1 MVIGVGRDWEHLAVG
16 VYRRRLPFLD
26 VSVGLVAGSNGV
38 VLIDCGTTP
47 GEARDIAADVH
58 TLTGRTVT
66 DIVITHHH
74 FDHLLGSAGFPA
86 ARLHGTGPVAAAVD
100 AGADALRE
108 QALHYGVAPADLK
121 ESMAGLRPA
130 QIPLLPLM
138 IDVGDRILTV
148 EHPGRGHTDHD
159 LIVLVPGDPTVVFC
173 GDLVEESADPAVDA
187 GSDLAAWPHTLDRLL
202 EIGGPDAVY
211 VPGHGAAVDAE
222 FVRRQRDWL
231 RTRS

>member
-1 MVIGVGRDWEHLAVG
+1 MGRDWEHLAAG

-26 VSVGLVAGSNGV
+26 VSVGLVAGVTGV
-38 VLIDCGTTP
+38 ALIDCGTTP
-47 GEARDIAADVH
+47 AEARDIATDVH
-58 TLTGRTVT
+58 TLTGRAVT

-86 ARLHGTGPVAAAVD
+86 VRLYGTGPVAAAVNT
-100 AGADALRE
+100 GAYALRE
-108 QALHYGVAPADLK
+108 QALHHGVAPADLE

-130 QIPLLPLM
+130 QVPALPFA
-138 IDVGDRILTV
+138 IDLGDRILNV

-173 GDLVEESADPAVDA
+173 GDLIEESADPAVDHD
-187 GSDLAAWPHTLDRLL
+187 SDLVAWPHTLDRLL

-211 VPGHGAAVDAE
+211 VPGHGAAVDADFIRE
-222 FVRRQRDWL
+222 QRDWL